1 MKKRTKNVNSF
12 KTMRGNEMSRRQ
24 LSRKIYLA
32 NKAYKESFNYLSQKE
47 FDMVSKYYYE
57 IVRSATQQPNA
68 VSLGLKGAK
77 TEKDLRLLEQ
87 GAERLLKSTYLKKS
101 KYTKMKAGQ
110 IDTLRSKFNYFT
122 SDEKG
127 NPIYHDVLTKE
138 AAEKLRSV
146 VFASD
151 IWHHL
156 VENKLFDSE
165 QAVKMFTET
174 LSGDFDDEE
183 RAEIFLNFLE
193 NVEEDAAEAE
203 MTIDDYIESMLGSG
217 Y

>member
-1 MKKRTKNVNSF
+1 MRRTTKKNNTF
-12 KTMRGNEMSRRQ
+12 TTMRGKIMSRIQ
-24 LSRKIYLA
+24 LSKKIYLA
-32 NKAYKESFNYLSQKE
+32 NRAYKKSFNYLSQKE

-57 IVRSATQQPNA
+57 IVQSAMQNPKA
-68 VSLGLKGAK
+68 VSLGIRGAK
-77 TEKDLRLLEQ
+77 TKKDLRMIEQ
-87 GAERLLKSTYLKKS
+87 GAERLLKSSYLNKK
-101 KYTKMKAGQ
+101 KYDKMKSGQ
-110 IDTLRSKFNYFT
+110 IETLRAKFNYFT
-122 SDEKG
+122 SDENGK
-127 NPIYHDVLTKE
+127 PIYHDVLTKE
-138 AAEKLRSV
+138 GAEKLRSV

-203 MTIDDYIESMLGSG
+203 MSIDDYIETMLGSG